1 MMVTTRKICLAGFAT
16 VVAAVLIPATGAQ
29 DNGGTGKKPT
39 LQDLGDV
46 LARVN
51 GVPILT
57 VDATPEFMSRI
68 PPDMGF
74 DPIKLIMPTV
84 RETIDLELIRQQAV
98 AGGIDKDPE
107 FTIRI
112 RELESKKA
120 RELTS
125 RLANFYVRTHENANQ
140 QWVTER
146 LSGFQYVLRH
156 PSGTVEGIAPAV
168 IELAVTGSFAKPPQS
183 VLLPKVWQL
192 VIDHEAKRQGIAP
205 EALAADAK
213 VAHGLVAAAKI
224 EANGQTLVLGDVPG
238 LEKILDTLNEEQDRN
253 NPAFRAIA
261 NMVLAAEGRKEGVD
275 KAPRFANSRDQL
287 FKAAKKKRARILADV
302 YYTRNGMG
310 PDDFNPEK
318 APARNVPSAEAPAE
332 PDLEAENGMDKKTAN
347 ITLEEARED
356 HMKALRAAAEI
367 EYLIDVPE

>member
-16 VVAAVLIPATGAQ
+16 VVAAVLMPATGAQ

-68 PPDMGF
+68 PPGMGF
-74 DPIKLIMPTV
+74 DPIKIIMPTL

-168 IELAVTGSFAKPPQS
+168 IELAVRGSFAKPPQS

-192 VIDHEAKRQGIAP
+192 VIDHEAKRQGIEP

-213 VAHGLVAAAKI
+213 VAHRLVAAAKI

-238 LEKILDTLNEEQDRN
+238 LEKILAALNEEQDRH
-253 NPAFRAIA
+253 NPAFRTIA

-275 KAPRFANSRDQL
+275 KAPRFASSRDQL
-287 FKAAKKKRARILADV
+287 FKAARKQRARILADV
-302 YYTRNGMG
+302 YYTRNGMS

-318 APARNVPSAEAPAE
+318 AHAPNVPSAEAPAE
-332 PDLEAENGMDKKTAN
+332 PDLEAENDMDKKTAD
-347 ITLEEARED
+347 ITLEKARED
-356 HMKALRAAAEI
+356 HMKALRDAAEI